1 MAVRDVVQAAAGVG
15 GGNEYVE
22 DVFSTYLYNGTQTAK
37 TITNGIDLAGEG
49 GMVWSKVRNNSGTH
63 RLNDSVRGVSN
74 GLRSD
79 DTAADQT
86 VSNGI
91 TAFNGDGYTLG
102 TDAGNSGY
110 NFNNYTYASWTFRKA
125 PKFFDVVTWT
135 GNNVSGRQIP
145 HNLGSVPGCIIV
157 KNILEVSN
165 WEVWHRGVVGVTET
179 ATARLNSTAG
189 FNENNN
195 YFSDNNTSSDIVL
208 GGLSLNELNKQYIAY
223 VFAHDAGGFGDDGE
237 QNVISCGSFTT
248 DGSGNA
254 TVNLGYEPQW
264 VLVKNTGAVED
275 WILVDDMRGW
285 VVGGNSQYLRPNLPN
300 SESGTAL
307 GSPTA
312 TGFTFSFSASATY
325 IYIAIRRPMKTP
337 ESGTE
342 VFAPVAR
349 TGTGAN
355 ATITSNFVTDLIIS
369 RGRTHASY
377 QINAVTDRL
386 RGPLKYLITNNA
398 NSLDP
403 TQAEATGTNTITS
416 FAKMTGVDVGSDAVG
431 FCNINTIAYIN
442 WMFRRA
448 PGFFDVVAYTGTGS
462 ARTVSHNLG
471 VAPELMIIKNRNSGF
486 YGWSVYHSA
495 TGNTNR
501 LEIDSNAGASGVS
514 SWNSTNP
521 TENVFTLGDENGV
534 NRSEYTYIAYLFAT
548 LPGISKVGSYTGN
561 GTSQTIDCGFSAG
574 ARFVLTKRYDGGGY
588 WNIWD
593 SERGI
598 VAGNDPRLGLNRN
611 TVEDTG
617 HDYIDPDNS
626 GFIVNY
632 VADNFEDSNVNGN
645 EYLFLAI
652 A

>member
-15 GGNEYVE
+15 GGDEYVE

-342 VFAPVAR
+342 VFAPVTYTATDTDGR
-349 TGTGAN
+349 LINSGFPVDSAIIDPRNGYSTPGGPNWFSRLTGNGRFLTTA
-355 ATITSNFVTDLIIS
+355 ATTAELDGSSNSNGIMGQDGITVS
-369 RGRTHASY
+369 R
-377 QINAVTDRL
+377 N
-386 RGPLKYLITNNA
+386 
-398 NSLDP
+398 
-403 TQAEATGTNTITS
+403 GTNVWS
-416 FAKMTGVDVGSDAVG
+416 NVGS
-431 FCNINTIAYIN
+431 NTYVT
-442 WMFRRA
+442 WFLRRA
-448 PGFFDVVAYTGTGS
+448 PGFFDVVCPNGDSSGNLSFT
-462 ARTVSHNLG
+462 HNLG
-471 VAPELMIIKNRNSGF
+471 VSPDLVILKSRTGTFSWYVYCSALSQPTKT
-486 YGWSVYHSA
+486 YGILDSTFALTPTASTYFSA
-495 TGNTNR
+495 TSTTFQTFTGGWVANN
-501 LEIDSNAGASGVS
+501 GASV
-514 SWNSTNP
+514 
-521 TENVFTLGDENGV
+521 
-534 NRSEYTYIAYLFAT
+534 AYLFASC
-548 LPGISKVGSYTGN
+548 PGVSKVGSYTGN
-561 GTSQTIDCGFSAG
+561 SSTQVIDCGFSNG
-574 ARFVLTKRYDGGGY
+574 ARFVLIKSTSTTGG
-588 WNIWD
+588 WVVWD
-593 SERGI
+593 SARGI
-598 VAGNDPRLGLNRN
+598 TSGNDPYLTLNTAN
-611 TVEDTG
+611 EENVDN
-617 HDYIDPDNS
+617 DYIDPDSS
-626 GFIVNY
+626 GFII
-632 VADNFEDSNVNGN
+632 NGN
-645 EYLFLAI
+645 WSTLNESGQTYIFLAI